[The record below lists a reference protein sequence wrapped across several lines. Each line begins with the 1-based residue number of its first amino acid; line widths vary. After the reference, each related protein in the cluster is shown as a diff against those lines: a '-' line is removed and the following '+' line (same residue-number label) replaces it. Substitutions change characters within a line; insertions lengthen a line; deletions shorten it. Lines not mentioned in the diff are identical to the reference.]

1 MAKYTISSGQDIFD
15 ISIQNFGD
23 IETGLFQMLTDNDLT
38 LNSLTIN
45 REFISGREITLNNEN
60 KGITKTKDY
69 FKQRSFTVNN
79 ADREYIN
86 LSLGDF
92 GSDFN
97 FDFN

>member
-1 MAKYTISSGQDIFD
+1 MAKYTIQSGQDIFD
-15 ISIQNFGD
+15 VAIQNFGD

-60 KGITKTKDY
+60 AGVIKTKDY
-69 FKQRSFTVNN
+69 FKQRNFTVNN
-79 ADREYIN
+79 ADLDYIN